1 MPLIST
7 IGRKSLRVRLLI
19 GGIYLLLILGS
30 ITMIYPFMLM
40 IAGSTKS
47 SVDINELR
55 VVPGFLASD
64 DLLYRKY
71 VESLFNEK
79 LDLYKLTY
87 NLDDNSF
94 EAARRPQMIN
104 NKLVDSWE
112 SFLEQAN
119 LSPYT
124 NVVGMT
130 GMSVSRTVQPLLMRE
145 FMGQL
150 SQTYDGDIDKLNR
163 ELDTQFMNWNT
174 FSIQQVPYIQR
185 REVPD
190 LSELQIRT
198 AEFLE
203 EAPNVYRIY
212 PSIPGMY
219 RSLFLKT
226 QYTRDIVEYNKVH
239 GTTYTSYDQVYLPR
253 MLPTDGT
260 VLEKQDWLNFT
271 RRTVNLLWLTAAES
285 ARPLY
290 IDFLKA
296 KYPSIDELNKVYAT
310 SYGDYAEVPMG
321 GQPYTTPQKFV
332 DWQGMVEGWIDPK
345 TSRQFIIPDDALMY
359 DCTDFRFADYLIT
372 QHGSLDGINEV
383 LGTNYASIS
392 QIRPPQKQW
401 HDRMFSQITGELRW
415 EFLARNYIT
424 VFNYIVL
431 HGRGVFN
438 TVVYCVLSILS
449 ALIVNPMAAYAMSRY
464 KMPSTYKILLFLML
478 TMAFPPMVTQI
489 PNFLMLR
496 ELGLLNTFAALILP
510 SLANGY
516 SIFLLKGFFDS
527 LPKELYE
534 SAELDG
540 AGEWVMFWQITMN
553 LSKPILAVIALS
565 AFNHAYSNFM
575 FALLT
580 CQDSKMWTLMVWL
593 YQLQSQSTQGVVF
606 ASLMIASVPTFFL
619 FVFAQNIIMR
629 GIVVPVEK

>member
-30 ITMIYPFMLM
+30 VTMIYPFMLM

-55 VVPGFLASD
+55 VVPGFLTSD

-71 VESLFNEK
+71 IESLFNEK

-94 EAARRPQMIN
+94 EAARRPDAIN
-104 NKLVDSWE
+104 DKLVDSWE
-112 SFLEQAN
+112 SFLKQAD
-119 LSPYT
+119 LSQYT

-130 GMSVSRTVQPLLMRE
+130 GMSVSRTVQPLLLRE
-145 FMGQL
+145 FMGQMGE
-150 SQTYDGDIDKLNR
+150 TYGGDIDKLNSQ
-163 ELDTQFMNWNT
+163 LNTQFMNWNT
-174 FSIQQVPYIQR
+174 FTIQQIPYIQR
-185 REVPD
+185 REVPNQ
-190 LSELQIRT
+190 SEFQMRT
-198 AEFLE
+198 AAFLK

-226 QYTRDIVEYNKVH
+226 QYTRDIAEYNRIH
-239 GTTYTSYDQVYLPR
+239 GTGYTSYDQVHLPR
-253 MLPTDGT
+253 MLPVNGT
-260 VLEKQDWLNFT
+260 ALEKQDWLNFT
-271 RRTVNLLWLTAAES
+271 RRTVNLLWLTADES

-296 KYPSIDELNKVYAT
+296 KYPGIDDLNKAHGT
-310 SYGDYAEVPMG
+310 SYVDYAQVPMG

-345 TSRQFIIPDDALMY
+345 TGQKFIIPDNALMY
-359 DCTDFRFADYLIT
+359 DCTDFRFADYLLM
-372 QHGSLDGINEV
+372 QHGSLDKINET
-383 LGTNYASIS
+383 LGTTYASIAD
-392 QIRPPQKQW
+392 IRPPQRQW
-401 HDRMFSQITGELRW
+401 HDRMFRQITGKLRW

-496 ELGLLNTFAALILP
+496 ELGLLNSFAALILP

-606 ASLMIASVPTFFL
+606 ASLMIASVPTFFV

>member
-1 MPLIST
+1 MPLISS
-7 IGRKSLRVRLLI
+7 IGRKSLSVRLLV
-19 GGIYLLLILGS
+19 GGIYLLLIIGS

-55 VVPGFLASD
+55 LIPGFLTSD
-64 DLLYRKY
+64 EILYRKY
-71 VESLFNEK
+71 MESLFNEK
-79 LDLYKLTY
+79 MDLYKLTY
-87 NLDDNSF
+87 NLDDTSF
-94 EAARRPQMIN
+94 EAAQRPEAIN
-104 NKLVDSWE
+104 EKLVDHWE
-112 SFLEQAN
+112 AFLDQAN
-119 LSPYT
+119 LSEYAS
-124 NVVGMT
+124 VVGMVE
-130 GMSVSRTVQPLLMRE
+130 MSVSRTVQPLLLRE

-150 SQTYDGDIDKLNR
+150 SQKYDGDIEQLN
-163 ELDTQFMNWNT
+163 EGLDTQFTDWNT
-174 FSIQQVPYIQR
+174 FVIRQVPYIQR
-185 REVPD
+185 REIPS
-190 LSELQIRT
+190 LSAFQTRV
-198 AEFLE
+198 AEFFKT
-203 EAPNVYRIY
+203 APDVYRFY
-212 PSIPGMY
+212 PSVPGMY
-219 RSLFLKT
+219 RALFLKT
-226 QYTRDIVEYNKVH
+226 QYTRNITEYNKAH
-239 GTTYTSYDQVYLPR
+239 GTTYESYDQVHLPR
-253 MLPTDGT
+253 MYPVDGSA
-260 VLEKQDWLNFT
+260 LEKQDWLNFT
-271 RRTVNLLWLTAAES
+271 RRTVNLIWLTADES
-285 ARPLY
+285 ARPIY
-290 IDFLKA
+290 IRFLKA
-296 KYPSIDELNKVYAT
+296 KYATIDDLNKAYAT
-310 SYGDYAEVPMG
+310 SYADYAQVPMS
-321 GQPYTTPQKFV
+321 GQPYTTPQKLV

-345 TSRQFIIPDDALMY
+345 TGQKYIIPDEALMY
-359 DCTDFRFADYLIT
+359 DCTDFRFADYLLK
-372 QHGSLDGINEV
+372 QYGSLDRINQT
-383 LGTNYASIS
+383 LGTSYATIAEI
-392 QIRPPQKQW
+392 QPPQKQW
-401 HDRMFSQITGELRW
+401 HDRMFSQITGKLRR

-431 HGRGVFN
+431 HGRGVLN
-438 TVVYCVLSILS
+438 TVIYCVLAILS

-510 SLANGY
+510 TLANGY

-534 SAELDG
+534 SAALDG

-565 AFNHAYSNFM
+565 AFNHAYANFM

-606 ASLMIASVPTFFL
+606 ASLMIAAIPTFFV

>member
-7 IGRKSLRVRLLI
+7 IGRKSLSVRLLI

-55 VVPGFLASD
+55 VIPAFLTSD
-64 DLLYRKY
+64 EVLYRKY
-71 VESLFNEK
+71 LESLFNEK
-79 LDLYKLTY
+79 MDLYKLTY
-87 NLDDNSF
+87 NLDDTSF
-94 EAARRPQMIN
+94 EVAKRPEAIN
-104 NKLVDSWE
+104 KKLVASWDA
-112 SFLEQAN
+112 FLEQAD
-119 LSPYT
+119 LP
-124 NVVGMT
+124 NVASIIGMVEMPVT
-130 GMSVSRTVQPLLMRE
+130 RTVQPQLLRE
-145 FMGQL
+145 LMGEL
-150 SQTYDGDIDKLNR
+150 ADSYEGDIDKVNDALH
-163 ELDTQFMNWNT
+163 TQFTSWNT
-174 FSIQQVPYIQR
+174 FVIRPVPYIQR
-185 REVPD
+185 REVPNPSPLQD
-190 LSELQIRT
+190 RLSEFYKT
-198 AEFLE
+198 ASD
-203 EAPNVYRIY
+203 VYRYY

-219 RSLFLKT
+219 RSMFLKT
-226 QYTRDIVEYNKVH
+226 QYTRNIEEYNKAH
-239 GTTYTSYDQVYLPR
+239 GTAYASYDQVYLPR
-253 MLPTDGT
+253 MLPVNGT
-260 VLEKQDWLNFT
+260 PLEKQDWLNFT
-271 RRTVNLLWLTAAES
+271 RQTVSLLWLTADES
-285 ARPLY
+285 ARPVY
-290 IDFLKA
+290 VNFLKA
-296 KYPSIDELNKVYAT
+296 KYASIDALNKVYAT
-310 SYGDYAEVPMG
+310 SYVDFSQVTMG
-321 GQPYTTPQKFV
+321 GLPYTTPQRLV
-332 DWQGMVEGWIDPK
+332 DWQSMVEGWIHPK
-345 TSRQFIIPDDALMY
+345 TGKKYIIPDNALKY
-359 DCTDFRFADYLIT
+359 DCTDFRYADYLLRE
-372 QHGSLDGINEV
+372 HGSLEKINQD
-383 LGTNYASIS
+383 LGTSYASIAK
-392 QIRPPQKQW
+392 IHPPQKQW
-401 HDRMFSQITGELRW
+401 HARLFSKITRELRK
-415 EFLARNYIT
+415 EFLVRNYIT

-438 TVVYCVLSILS
+438 TVVYCALAILS

-464 KMPSTYKILLFLML
+464 QMPSTYKVLLFLML

-510 SLANGY
+510 TLANGY

-534 SAELDG
+534 SAALDG

-553 LSKPILAVIALS
+553 LSKPILAVIALA
-565 AFNHAYSNFM
+565 AFNHAYANFM

-606 ASLMIASVPTFFL
+606 ASLMIAAVPTFVV